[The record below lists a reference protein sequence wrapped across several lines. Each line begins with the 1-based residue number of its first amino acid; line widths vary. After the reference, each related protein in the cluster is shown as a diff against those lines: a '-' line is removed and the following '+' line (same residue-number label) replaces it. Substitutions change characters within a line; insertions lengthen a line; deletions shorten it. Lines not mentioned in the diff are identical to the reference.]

1 MTDTAAGA
9 TETDYS
15 ATLFLPETQ
24 FPMRAGL
31 PEREPGWL
39 KRWEEMD
46 IYALQR
52 EQAKDRPLFT
62 IHDGPPYA
70 NGNIHI
76 GHALNKTLKDLVSR
90 SMQMLGYNSAYVPGW
105 DCHGLPI
112 EWKIEEQYRAK
123 GKDKNEVPVVEFR
136 QECRTFA
143 EQWVDIQREEFKRL
157 GVLGEWDNPYLT
169 MSFDAEAQIAREL
182 MKVAST
188 GQLYRGSK
196 PVMWSVVERTALAEA
211 EIEYADYESDTIWV
225 KFPIVEVPKDEPRNE
240 RIQYQDVRAVALEDV
255 ASVVIWTTT
264 PWTIPANRAISFS
277 SKIAYSLYQV
287 TDAPEDNWAKV
298 GDKLVLA
305 DALAADVMAKAKV
318 VSFERIF
325 DVPAR
330 LLNGMRCH
338 HPLRGFGGGYNFDVP
353 LLDGEHVTDD
363 AGTGFVH
370 TAPGHGLDDFEI
382 WMNSSRLLG
391 EKGIDTA
398 IPYVVGDDG
407 FYTNEAPGLEGAR
420 VIDDNGKKGDANNRV
435 IAALAERNA
444 MVARGR
450 VKHQYP
456 HSWRSKKPVIF
467 RNTPQWF
474 VYMDRDIDGAA
485 GDTLRH
491 RALNA
496 IDATKFYPAAGQN
509 RLRAMIAD
517 RPDWVLS
524 RQRAWGVPITVFV
537 HKATNEILKDEKVN
551 HRIAQSFE
559 EEGADAW
566 YKPGAAQLYLGD
578 AYKADDYEMV
588 TDVLDVWFDSG
599 TTHSWVLRNKQK
611 WPHLKFPASMYLEG
625 SDQHRGWFHSSLLE
639 SCATNGHAPYESV
652 LTHGFT
658 MDGEGRKMS
667 KSLGNTVAPQDI
679 IKQYGAD
686 ILRLWVASSDY
697 SEDLRLGKE
706 IIQTT
711 VDSYRKLR
719 NTLRWLLGNL
729 AHYQPS
735 DEVRF
740 EYMPELERLMLHR
753 LAQLDEQVR
762 GAYKEYDYRKIVTAL
777 TNFMNIELSA
787 FYFDIRKDTLY
798 CDPIS
803 STRRKASLTVLNHLF
818 DCLTAW
824 LAPILVFTMEEV
836 WLERHPEAGSSVH
849 LRLFPEVPAEWLDDD
864 LAAKWTLIRAVRR
877 VVTGALEI
885 ERREKR
891 IGSSLEAAPK
901 VFITDER
908 YLTAMA
914 GEDLAEIA
922 ITSGIEIG
930 NADAPPEA
938 FTLDD
943 VPGVAVVPALAQG
956 QRCARSW
963 RVLPEVGTDPDYPDV
978 SPRDAQALRER
989 AAAGL

>member
-1 MTDTAAGA
+1 MTDTATGA

-15 ATLFLPETQ
+15 ATLFLPETN

-62 IHDGPPYA
+62 LHDGPPYA

-76 GHALNKTLKDLVSR
+76 GHALNKTLKDLVAR

-112 EWKIEEQYRAK
+112 EWKIEEQYRAR

-136 QECRTFA
+136 RECRTFA
-143 EQWVDIQREEFKRL
+143 EQWVDVQREEFKRL

-182 MKVAST
+182 MKVSAS

-225 KFPIVEVPKDEPRNE
+225 KFPVS
-240 RIQYQDVRAVALEDV
+240 RIQAVDGRDTDEIIAHREHLTG
-255 ASVVIWTTT
+255 AAVVIWTTT
-264 PWTIPANRAISFS
+264 PWTIPANRAVSFS
-277 SKIAYSLYQV
+277 SRIAYGLYEV
-287 TDAPEDNWAKV
+287 TGAPDGNWASV
-298 GDKLVLA
+298 GEKYVLA
-305 DALAADVMAKAKV
+305 DNLASEVFAKAKV
-318 VSFERIF
+318 EAFVRLQ
-325 DVPAR
+325 DVPAAVMSG
-330 LLNGMRCH
+330 LLCH
-338 HPLRGFGGGYNFDVP
+338 HPLRGLAGGYAFDVP

-370 TAPGHGLDDFEI
+370 TAPGHGLDDFGI
-382 WMNSSRLLG
+382 WMESTRLLQDR
-391 EKGIDTA
+391 GIDPA
-398 IPYVVGDDG
+398 IPYVVDDAG
-407 FYTNEAPGLEGAR
+407 FYTKDAPGFDGAR
-420 VIDDNGKKGDANNRV
+420 VIDDNGKKGDANQRV
-435 IAALAERNA
+435 ITALAERNA

-474 VYMDRDIDGAA
+474 VYMDRDIDGA
-485 GDTLRH
+485 GDTLRS
-491 RALNA
+491 RALA
-496 IDATKFYPAAGQN
+496 SIDRTRFYPAAGQN

-537 HKATNEILKDEKVN
+537 DRKTGEILRDEQVN

-566 YKPGAAQLYLGD
+566 YKPGAAARYLGETRNP
-578 AYKADDYEMV
+578 DDYEMV
-588 TDVLDVWFDSG
+588 MDVLDVWFDSG

-611 WPHLKFPASMYLEG
+611 WPNLKFPASMYLEG

-639 SCATNGHAPYESV
+639 SCATNGFAPYDSV

-667 KSLGNTVAPQDI
+667 KSLGNTVAPQDV

-729 AHYQPS
+729 AHYQPG
-735 DEVRF
+735 DAVDFRD
-740 EYMPELERLMLHR
+740 MPELEQLILHR

-762 GAYKEYDYRKIVTAL
+762 GAYKDYDYRRVVTL
-777 TNFMNIELSA
+777 LGNFMNIELSA
-787 FYFDIRKDTLY
+787 FYFDIRKDALY

-803 STRRKASLTVLNHLF
+803 SVRRKASLTVLNHLF

-849 LRLFPEVPAEWLDDD
+849 LRLFPEVPRDWLNDD

-908 YLTAMA
+908 YLTALA
-914 GEDLAEIA
+914 GEDLAEIS
-922 ITSGIEIG
+922 ITSGTEIG

-938 FTLDD
+938 FMLDD
-943 VPGVAVVPALAQG
+943 VPGVAVVPAMAQG
-956 QRCARSW
+956 TRCARSW
-963 RVLPEVGTDPDYPDV
+963 KILPEVGSDKDYPDV
-978 SPRDAQALRER
+978 SLRDAQALRER
-989 AAAGL
+989 AAMGL

>member
-1 MTDTAAGA
+1 MTDTAPSA
-9 TETDYS
+9 TEKDYS
-15 ATLFLPETQ
+15 ATLFPETE

-31 PEREPGWL
+31 PAREPIWL
-39 KRWEEMD
+39 KRWDDMG

-62 IHDGPPYA
+62 LHDGPPYA

-76 GHALNKTLKDLVSR
+76 GHALNKTLKDLVAR
-90 SMQMLGYNSAYVPGW
+90 SMQMLGHNSAYVPGW

-123 GKDKNEVPVVEFR
+123 GKDKNDVPVVEFR
-136 QECRTFA
+136 QECRAFA
-143 EQWVDIQREEFKRL
+143 ESWVDIQREEFKRL

-182 MKVAST
+182 MKVSMT

-225 KFPIVEVPKDEPRNE
+225 KFPVVSSDHCAMPFGLPVGYVGPQHD
-240 RIQYQDVRAVALEDV
+240 LLG

-277 SKIAYSLYQV
+277 NRIEYSLYEV
-287 TDAPEDNWAKV
+287 TDAPADNWAKIGERYV
-298 GDKLVLA
+298 IAEKLAEEVR
-305 DALAADVMAKAKV
+305 VKAKIAAWTKLGTV
-318 VSFERIF
+318 EAEALREMTC
-325 DVPAR
+325 A
-330 LLNGMRCH
+330 

-370 TAPGHGLDDFEI
+370 TAPGHGLDDFGI
-382 WMNSSRLLG
+382 WMDSTRQLQDR
-391 EKGIDTA
+391 GIDPA

-407 FYTNEAPGLEGAR
+407 FYTKDAPGFDGAR

-435 IAALAERNA
+435 IAALAEHGNII
-444 MVARGR
+444 ARGR

-456 HSWRSKKPVIF
+456 HSWRSKKPVIY

-474 VYMDRDIDGAA
+474 VYMDKPIEGAE
-485 GDTLRH
+485 GDTLRV

-537 HKATNEILKDEKVN
+537 HRESGEILRDEAVN

-566 YKPGAAQLYLGD
+566 YKDGAAERYLGD
-578 AYKADDYEMV
+578 AYNPADYEMIR
-588 TDVLDVWFDSG
+588 DVLDVWFDSG
-599 TTHSWVLRNKQK
+599 STHAFVLRNKQK

-639 SCATNGHAPYESV
+639 SCATNGHAPYDSV

-658 MDGEGRKMS
+658 MDGEGKKMS
-667 KSLGNTVAPQDI
+667 KSLGNTVSPQDI

-729 AHYQPS
+729 AHFKAE
-735 DEVRF
+735 DVVEAKD
-740 EYMPELERLMLHR
+740 MPELERLMLHR
-753 LAQLDEQVR
+753 LAQLDVGVR
-762 GAYKEYDYRKIVTAL
+762 SAYKEYDYRKVVSL
-777 TNFMNIELSA
+777 LSNFMNIELSA
-787 FYFDIRKDTLY
+787 FYFDIRKDALY

-803 STRRKASLTVLNHLF
+803 SVKRRSALTVLDHLF
-818 DCLTAW
+818 NALTAW
-824 LAPILVFTMEEV
+824 LAPILVFTMEEC
-836 WLERHPEAGSSVH
+836 WLERHPGEDQSVH
-849 LRLFPEVPAEWLDDD
+849 LRLFPEIPADWLDDE
-864 LAAKWTLIRAVRR
+864 LTSKWQLIRAVRR
-877 VVTGALEI
+877 SVTGALEI

-891 IGSSLEAAPK
+891 IGSSLEAAPT
-901 VFITDER
+901 VYIADAR
-908 YLTAMA
+908 YIVALE
-914 GEDLAEIA
+914 GQDLAEIA
-922 ITSGIEIG
+922 ITSDITIKQNEGP
-930 NADAPPEA
+930 AEA
-938 FTLDD
+938 FRLDD
-943 VPGVAVVPALAQG
+943 VPGVSVVPGLAQG

-963 RVLPEVGTDPDYPDV
+963 KVLPEVGSDPEYPDV
-978 SPRDAQALRER
+978 TLRDAQALRER